1 MEGYGLQ
8 KNEDIAIPI
17 VFENFGL
24 PKKKGITPPIIIN
37 NYCILNKARP
47 QQKYVQY
54 DKGWN
59 SFEICYL

>member
-8 KNEDIAIPI
+8 KNENIAITI

-24 PKKKGITPPIIIN
+24 PKEKKGYYTSYSHY

-59 SFEICYL
+59 SF